1 VGESKLAGSMNLGD
15 LLRARATENPEKTAL
30 FCARRTMSYR
40 ALDETSTRLAEWFL
54 AQGLRVGER
63 VAVHWPNSVEVVQI
77 YFALFKAGL
86 IAVAVNVQLKPAEI
100 AYILDHSKAKMC
112 FSEPALAAEAEQ
124 AGARCPILTAIPQLK
139 QVRASLRMPSVD
151 PDQPA
156 ILLYTSGT
164 MAHPKG
170 VTHTHSSL
178 LRTAEIMARDLMDA
192 SDVVA
197 PMTQLMHAAALNVCL
212 MPCIY
217 LGASMAL
224 LPGFCP
230 AAVLDAIEQFRCTV
244 LFGLPTLMQL
254 VVEEQARKPR
264 VVGSLR
270 TAMSGG
276 DSVPIALQD
285 RFKMHFGIP
294 LQEIYGMTETL
305 PITLIPKGALRPGSM
320 GIAKEGFEL
329 RIVDNAGQD
338 VCENETG
345 EVVVRSG
352 ANCVGYW
359 NDPAATEAA
368 LGDGWLR
375 TGDLAS
381 RDAEGYYWFK
391 GRKKQIIVRAGS
403 NISPQEVE
411 EALYLHP
418 AVLEAGAVG
427 APDTLYG
434 ERVVAFVV
442 VRSGQAVDEEALR
455 QFARQRLAD
464 YKVPERIMFLQ
475 ELPKGPSGKVQRR
488 TLKEMLAA
496 SQAAVAAC

>member
-1 VGESKLAGSMNLGD
+1 MNLGD

-54 AQGLRVGER
+54 AQGFRTGER
-63 VAVHWPNSVEVVQI
+63 VAVHWSNSVEVVQI

-86 IAVAVNVQLKPAEI
+86 IAVAINVRLKPAEI
-100 AYILDHSKAKMC
+100 AYIHDHSKARLC
-112 FSEPALAAEAEQ
+112 FSEPSLASEAEQ
-124 AGARCPILTAIPQLK
+124 AGTRCPILTAIPQLN
-139 QVRASLRMPSVD
+139 QVRESSRMPSVD

-164 MAHPKG
+164 TAHPKG

-178 LRTAEIMARDLMDA
+178 MRTAEIMARDLMDA
-192 SDVVA
+192 SDIA
-197 PMTQLMHAAALNVCL
+197 LPTTQLMHAAALNICL

-217 LGASMAL
+217 LGASIAL
-224 LPGFCP
+224 LPDFCP

-244 LFGLPTLMQL
+244 LFGLPTLLQF
-254 VVEEQARKPR
+254 VVEDQTLKPR

-270 TAMSGG
+270 TAISGG

-285 RFKMHFGIP
+285 RFKTHFGVP

-305 PITLIPKGALRPGSM
+305 PITLIPKCALRPGSM
-320 GIAKEGFEL
+320 GVATEGFEL
-329 RIVDNAGQD
+329 RIVDHAGRD
-338 VCENETG
+338 LGENETG
-345 EVVVRSG
+345 EVVVRSA
-352 ANCVGYW
+352 ANCMGYW
-359 NDPAATEAA
+359 DDPAATEAA

-381 RDAEGYYWFK
+381 RDADGYYWFK
-391 GRKKQIIVRAGS
+391 GRKKQVIIRAGS

-427 APDTLYG
+427 APDELYG

-442 VRSGQAVDEEALR
+442 VRGGQTVDEETLR

-464 YKVPERIMFLQ
+464 YKVPDRIIFLE

-488 TLKEMLAA
+488 ILKERLAA
-496 SQAAVAAC
+496 SPAAVSAF

>member
-1 VGESKLAGSMNLGD
+1 MNLGD

-54 AQGLRVGER
+54 AQGFRTGER
-63 VAVHWPNSVEVVQI
+63 VAVHWSNSVEVVQI

-86 IAVAVNVQLKPAEI
+86 IAVAINVRLKPAEI
-100 AYILDHSKAKMC
+100 AYIHDHSKARLC
-112 FSEPALAAEAEQ
+112 FSEPSLASEAEQ
-124 AGARCPILTAIPQLK
+124 AGPRCPILTAIPQLN
-139 QVRASLRMPSVD
+139 QVRESSRMPSVD

-164 MAHPKG
+164 TAHPKG

-178 LRTAEIMARDLMDA
+178 MRTAEIMARDLMDA
-192 SDVVA
+192 SDIA
-197 PMTQLMHAAALNVCL
+197 LPTTQLMHAAALNICL

-217 LGASMAL
+217 LGASIAL
-224 LPGFCP
+224 LPDFCP

-244 LFGLPTLMQL
+244 LFGLPTLLQF
-254 VVEEQARKPR
+254 VVEDQTLKPR

-270 TAMSGG
+270 TAISGG

-285 RFKMHFGIP
+285 RFKTHFGVP

-305 PITLIPKGALRPGSM
+305 PITLIPKCALRPGSM
-320 GIAKEGFEL
+320 GVATEGFEL
-329 RIVDNAGQD
+329 RIVDHAGRD
-338 VCENETG
+338 LGENETG
-345 EVVVRSG
+345 EVVVRSA
-352 ANCVGYW
+352 ANCMGYW
-359 NDPAATEAA
+359 DDPAATEAA

-381 RDAEGYYWFK
+381 RDADGYYWFK
-391 GRKKQIIVRAGS
+391 GRKKQVIIRAGS

-427 APDTLYG
+427 APDELYG

-442 VRSGQAVDEEALR
+442 VRGGQTVDEETLR

-464 YKVPERIMFLQ
+464 YKVPDRIIFLE

-488 TLKEMLAA
+488 ILKERLAA
-496 SQAAVAAC
+496 SPAAVSAF

>member
-1 VGESKLAGSMNLGD
+1 MNLGN
-15 LLRARATENPEKTAL
+15 LLHARATENPEKTAL
-30 FCARRTMSYR
+30 LCVDGAMSYKV
-40 ALDETSTRLAEWFL
+40 LDETSTRLARWFL
-54 AQGLRVGER
+54 AQGLRAGER
-63 VAVHWPNSVEVVQI
+63 VAVHWPNSFEVVQL
-77 YFALFKAGL
+77 YFSLFKAGL
-86 IAVAVNVQLKPAEI
+86 IAVAVNVRLKPAEI
-100 AYILDHSKAKMC
+100 GYILDHSEARKC
-112 FSEPALAAEAEQ
+112 FSEPSLASKAER
-124 AGARCPILTAIPQLK
+124 AGACCPILTALPQLELPH
-139 QVRASLRMPSVD
+139 ASSGMPSVD
-151 PDQPA
+151 LDQPA

-164 MAHPKG
+164 TAHPKG
-170 VTHTHSSL
+170 VTHTHRTL
-178 LRTAEIMARDLMDA
+178 LCTAEIMARDVMDS

-217 LGASMAL
+217 VGASMAL
-224 LPGFCP
+224 LPEFCP
-230 AAVLDAIEQFRCTV
+230 EAVLDAIERFRCTF
-244 LFGLPTLMQL
+244 LFGLPTLMQF
-254 VVEEQARKPR
+254 VVEEQAGKPR
-264 VVGSLR
+264 QVGSLR
-270 TAMSGG
+270 TAISGG

-285 RFKMHFGIP
+285 RFKMLFGIP

-320 GIAKEGFEL
+320 GVPKEGFEL
-329 RIVDNAGQD
+329 RIADNAGRD

-345 EVVVRSG
+345 EVMVRSA

-381 RDAEGYYWFK
+381 RDSEGFCWFK
-391 GRKKQIIVRAGS
+391 GRNKQIIVRAGS

-418 AVLEAGAVG
+418 TVLEAGVVG

-442 VRSGQAVDEEALR
+442 VRSGQVVDEEALR
-455 QFARQRLAD
+455 EFARQRLAD
-464 YKVPERIMFLQ
+464 YKVPERIIYLQ

-488 TLKEMLAA
+488 ALKEMLTAGA
-496 SQAAVAAC
+496 EAVTVG

>member
-1 VGESKLAGSMNLGD
+1 MDLGNL
-15 LLRARATENPEKTAL
+15 LHARAMENPEKAAL
-30 FCARRTMSYR
+30 FCADGKMSYR
-40 ALDETSTRLAEWFL
+40 VLDETSTRLARWFL
-54 AQGLRVGER
+54 EQGLRPGER
-63 VAVHWPNSVEVVQI
+63 VAVHWSNSFEVVQL

-86 IAVAVNVQLKPAEI
+86 IAVAVNVRLKPAEI
-100 AYILDHSKAKMC
+100 GYILKHSWARMC
-112 FSEPALAAEAEQ
+112 FSEPSLASKAEK
-124 AGARCPILTAIPQLK
+124 AGVYCPILTVLPQLK
-139 QVRASLRMPSVD
+139 GPRGCSGMPPVD

-164 MAHPKG
+164 TAHPKG
-170 VTHTHSSL
+170 VTHTHRTL
-178 LRTAEIMARDLMDA
+178 LCTAEIMARDVMNS

-217 LGASMAL
+217 VGASMTL
-224 LPGFCP
+224 LPGFRP
-230 AAVLDAIEQFRCTV
+230 DAVLDAIERFRCTV
-244 LFGLPTLMQL
+244 LFGLPTIMQFL
-254 VVEEQARKPR
+254 VEEQAQSPR
-264 VVGSLR
+264 QVGSLH

-285 RFKMHFGIP
+285 RFKMLFGIP

-320 GIAKEGFEL
+320 GVAKEGFEL
-329 RIVDNAGQD
+329 RIVDSAGQD
-338 VCENETG
+338 VGENEIG
-345 EVVVRSG
+345 EVIVRST

-359 NDPAATEAA
+359 KDSEATEDA
-368 LGDGWLR
+368 LRDGWLR
-375 TGDLAS
+375 TGDLAC
-381 RDAEGYYWFK
+381 RDADGYYWFK

-418 AVLEAGAVG
+418 AVLEAGVVG
-427 APDTLYG
+427 APDPLYG

-442 VRSGQAVDEEALR
+442 ARNGQAVDEEAMHA
-455 QFARQRLAD
+455 FARQRLAD
-464 YKVPERIMFLQ
+464 YKVPEQIIFLE

-488 TLKEMLAA
+488 ALKEMLTAGTE
-496 SQAAVAAC
+496 AVTVG